1 MLALAHGFAI
11 QYGIAE
17 HVQVELDLRGGL
29 PAFSVIGLAAASAR
43 DARERVQAAVVNSGL
58 TFPRQRVT
66 VNLAPASQ
74 RRAGAQFDLAIACS
88 VLAAQG
94 EINAERLTRVG
105 LYAELGL
112 GGQLRPC
119 PFVAVAA
126 EAAAQA
132 GLRGLIVAS
141 EDLAEAREFASV
153 QVLGRDALHEVA
165 ELLAG
170 PGPDGAGPQGRNG
183 RAATRRERDTTPR
196 RNAGAGRSPSADA
209 PPLRSVGADPSATGD
224 ARSRRSAARPAPPRA
239 TPVRPGS
246 DLRLDA
252 ASQPVRGR
260 PP

>member
-11 QYGIAE
+11 QHGIAE

-43 DARERVQAAVVNSGL
+43 DARERVQTAVVNSGL

-153 QVLGRDALHEVA
+153 QVLGRAMLREVA

-170 PGPDGAGPQGRNG
+170 PGPDGADGAQRRNG
-183 RAATRRERDTTPR
+183 SAGNGAAGRRSPPRDTPFRTARGP
-196 RNAGAGRSPSADA
+196 AALDA
-209 PPLRSVGADPSATGD
+209 PLRARPRAPAVATATG
-224 ARSRRSAARPAPPRA
+224 A
-239 TPVRPGS
+239 
-246 DLRLDA
+246 
-252 ASQPVRGR
+252 
-260 PP
+260 

>member
-11 QYGIAE
+11 QHGIAE

-29 PAFSVIGLAAASAR
+29 PAFSVIGLAAAGAR
-43 DARERVQAAVVNSGL
+43 DARERVQAAIVNSGL

-132 GLRGLIVAS
+132 GLRGLIVAGR
-141 EDLAEAREFASV
+141 DLAEAREFASV
-153 QVLGRDALHEVA
+153 QVLGFDALHEVA

-170 PGPDGAGPQGRNG
+170 PGPESAGAQRRSG
-183 RAATRRERDTTPR
+183 RAVSRPMPDTT
-196 RNAGAGRSPSADA
+196 S
-209 PPLRSVGADPSATGD
+209 LRSVGGSPSATRNAG
-224 ARSRRSAARPAPPRA
+224 SR
-239 TPVRPGS
+239 
-246 DLRLDA
+246 
-252 ASQPVRGR
+252 
-260 PP
+260 

>member
-11 QYGIAE
+11 QHGIAE

-29 PAFSVIGLAAASAR
+29 PAFSVIGLAAGSAR

-74 RRAGAQFDLAIACS
+74 RRGGAQFDLAIACS

-141 EDLAEAREFASV
+141 EDLAEARQFAGV
-153 QVLGRDALHEVA
+153 QVLGRDALREVA

-170 PGPDGAGPQGRNG
+170 PGPDRAGGQRRNG
-183 RAATRRERDTTPR
+183 SAAARTNRSAVPT
-196 RNAGAGRSPSADA
+196 RNAGA
-209 PPLRSVGADPSATGD
+209 
-224 ARSRRSAARPAPPRA
+224 PAPPSALRA
-239 TPVRPGS
+239 APVRPGS
-246 DLRLDA
+246 RRRLDA
-252 ASQPVRGR
+252 ASEPVRGR